1 MSSDKKYILGWG
13 LLTLF
18 SVTMLWSQLGLVTGE
33 LTWKLDQV
41 QYPLPFLE
49 TANAYLYLMLLSL
62 FFPFVLSFDRRVNY
76 VSSWKYLLSVFL
88 WISSLYILWDV
99 MFTRWGIWEF
109 NSDYIRAWRIWGLPI
124 EEISFFLVVPFA
136 CIFIYECV
144 KSYELRRYLG
154 VLASGLM
161 RIVLI
166 AGVVLALVQ
175 FGGYYTSTAGL
186 VLLLAGIF
194 LEWKYTESEKQDI
207 YIMLLLS
214 YIPFFVIN
222 GFLTGWSTS
231 EPIVVYN
238 DDQNLPW
245 RLGSIPMD
253 DALYQAGMMLW
264 MVFIYEG
271 AKKNKKIFYFF

>member
-18 SVTMLWSQLGLVTGE
+18 SVTMLWSQLGPVTGE

-144 KSYELRRYLG
+144 KSYELRSYLG

>member
-1 MSSDKKYILGWG
+1 MSSEKKYILSWG
-13 LLTLF
+13 LVTIL
-18 SVTMLWSQLGLVTGE
+18 SVTVLWSQLGQVTGE
-33 LTWKLDQV
+33 LTLELEQV
-41 QYPLPFLE
+41 LYPLSFLE
-49 TANAYLYLMLLSL
+49 TSNAYLYLMLFSL
-62 FFPFVLSFDRRVNY
+62 FFPFVLSFDRRVYY
-76 VSSWKYLLSVFL
+76 VGSWKYLLSVFL
-88 WISSLYILWDV
+88 WVSSLYIFWDV
-99 MFTRWGIWEF
+99 MFTRWGVWEF
-109 NSDYIRAWRIWGLPI
+109 NSEYISGLRLWGLPI
-124 EEISFFLVVPFA
+124 EEISFFLVVPFS

-154 VLASGLM
+154 RLGSGLM
-161 RIVLI
+161 RIALI
-166 AGVVLALVQ
+166 AGLVLAFIQ

-194 LEWKYTESEKQDI
+194 LEWKYTESKKQDI
-207 YIMLLLS
+207 YLMLLLS

-222 GFLTGWSTS
+222 GFLTGWSTM

-245 RLGSIPMD
+245 RWGSIPMD